1 MVIIKIF
8 PISPSQCSHSR
19 HETAKQ
25 TFFLNPNY
33 DVVSNIMICSSPRLQ
48 TSETTRV
55 LVVDEIGKMELFS
68 RSFMQTVKDLL
79 KNPKTTVFATIPVK
93 ANPFVDEIRNRDDVI
108 VYTVSRSI
116 LSHHLFANCL

>member
-1 MVIIKIF
+1 
-8 PISPSQCSHSR
+8 
-19 HETAKQ
+19 
-25 TFFLNPNY
+25 
-33 DVVSNIMICSSPRLQ
+33 MICLSTCRQ

-108 VYTVSRSI
+108 VYTVSLSI
-116 LSHHLFANCL
+116 PSHHFLPIVTCCFFLLKLILYLN